1 MWEGPAESIRVEGN
15 KTDGPSKMA
24 QATKIM
30 EEAWEDIQVGKVER
44 KDVIQRLIDEATLSP
59 KGAATDYGSIKKK
72 LSNSA

>member
-59 KGAATDYGSIKKK
+59 KGAATYYGSIKKK